1 MSRPP
6 SSFRADGASAPA
18 SASRWPW
25 LLAAGP
31 AIVVVASLAT
41 AWIAAT
47 RGDRVVDDNY
57 YKVGLAI
64 NRRLAESPAP
74 VDDARATLTITSEGR
89 VRLHVDEASRLPARV
104 SVSLRHPGQ
113 RGPALPLVAD
123 GERDW
128 NGSLADLDAG
138 RRIVTV
144 ESDAWNLPIT
154 VIDGLPTTIRLGTP
168 ASTRGPRQQP
178 DPKR

>member
-1 MSRPP
+1 MSPRP
-6 SSFRADGASAPA
+6 SSFRADDVSSPA

-41 AWIAAT
+41 AWIAVT

-64 NRRLAESPAP
+64 NRRLAASPAP
-74 VDDARATLTITSEGR
+74 VDDARATLTITREGR

-113 RGPALPLVAD
+113 RAASVALAAEGD
-123 GERDW
+123 RDW
-128 NGSLADLDAG
+128 SGSLADLEAG

-144 ESDAWNLPIT
+144 ESDAWNLPVT
-154 VIDGLPTTIRLGTP
+154 VIDSVPATINLGTP
-168 ASTRGPRQQP
+168 ASTGGPLQR